1 MGLRESLK
9 RRVIGIVDKEQ
20 RDAIRGERQIAADN
34 RHVDRIEKEQ
44 VLREANLG
52 ERIERRKMIR
62 GEEPLSIKKYA
73 ASRGREAKNN
83 AKINIMNTFNRDNAK
98 EAALS
103 AAKSAGR
110 GIAKGGAYAGTK
122 LAEASVQSYSSGS
135 KHRSKSYRGSSLA
148 EEMGFVSQPERRSK
162 KAESRNNDVFGLG
175 DTRAMFSNDFSGVY
189 GSSVPVKKTSRKG
202 NRRKERNDDNSNFGF
217 GGSLDRGIF
226 EQDFS
231 SIYGHS
237 GKSRKSKK
245 SSSNPF
251 DIDTSAF
258 GF

>member
-20 RDAIRGERQIAADN
+20 RDAIREEKQIAADN

-44 VLREANLG
+44 TLKEANLG

-62 GEEPLSIKKYA
+62 GEEPLSIRKYA

-98 EAALS
+98 EATVS
-103 AAKSAGR
+103 GAKAVGR
-110 GIAKGGAYAGTK
+110 GIVKGGAYAGTR

-135 KHRSKSYRGSSLA
+135 KHRSKSYRGPSLA

-162 KAESRNNDVFGLG
+162 RTESNNDVFGLG

-189 GSSVPVKKTSRKG
+189 GSSAPAKRTSKKGHKKR
-202 NRRKERNDDNSNFGF
+202 ERIEDNNFGF
-217 GGSLDRGIF
+217 GSSLDKGIF

-237 GKSRKSKK
+237 SRGKKSKK
-245 SSSNPF
+245 GSNNPF
-251 DIDTSAF
+251 DIDSSAF